1 MRHSQVTQTVRRLL
15 MKPKL
20 LDTFCKAGGAGY
32 GYSLAG
38 FDVVGIDIQPQPH
51 YPFPFILG
59 DALDILRRMI
69 AGETFLAS
77 DGKRYGLK
85 DFSAI
90 HASPPCQAYS
100 SATKNP
106 EKHPDL
112 YKPTISILQKSGL
125 PYVCENV
132 IGAPYNHGIFLCGSM
147 FNLSHDGEWLQRH
160 RNFETSFMLFQPQC
174 QHHKKRP
181 ITVTGKS
188 FVKEVREY
196 EHSRQAPFALAEKLM
211 GINWMTHNELANA
224 IPPAYTHWLGLQVVT
239 RLTPREPDSLKA
251 AVLILPGVVKVES
264 NLPT

>member
-1 MRHSQVTQTVRRLL
+1 

-38 FDVVGIDIQPQPH
+38 FDVVGIDIQPQPN

-77 DGKRYGLK
+77 NGECYGIK

-174 QHHKKRP
+174 QHQKKRP

-224 IPPAYTHWLGLQVVT
+224 IPPAYTHWLGSQVMA
-239 RLTPREPDSLKA
+239 RLTQRVPDLWDSAPSQALSTPEA
-251 AVLILPGVVKVES
+251 DTLAGHLSTP
-264 NLPT
+264 PTSG